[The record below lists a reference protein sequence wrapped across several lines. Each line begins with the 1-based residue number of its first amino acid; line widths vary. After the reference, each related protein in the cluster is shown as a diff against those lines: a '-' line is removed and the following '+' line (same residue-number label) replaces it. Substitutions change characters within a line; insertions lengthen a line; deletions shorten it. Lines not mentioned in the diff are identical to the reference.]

1 MQTSLFSLTQLLI
14 FYSFKRTSYRLFKLF
29 KKANLYFILCRN
41 KKISII
47 EIILLKLKIMEKAN
61 RNDDVLHWVTLSA
74 ILDYLIE
81 EYGFEELG
89 ELIRINCFISNPS
102 KQSAL
107 KFLRKTE
114 WARLQVQ
121 GLYVR
126 TVKEKRW

>member
-1 MQTSLFSLTQLLI
+1 
-14 FYSFKRTSYRLFKLF
+14 
-29 KKANLYFILCRN
+29 
-41 KKISII
+41 
-47 EIILLKLKIMEKAN
+47 
-61 RNDDVLHWVTLSA
+61 
-74 ILDYLIE
+74 LIE

-89 ELIRINCFISNPS
+89 ELIRINCFVSNPS

>member
-1 MQTSLFSLTQLLI
+1 
-14 FYSFKRTSYRLFKLF
+14 
-29 KKANLYFILCRN
+29 
-41 KKISII
+41 
-47 EIILLKLKIMEKAN
+47 MEKAN

-89 ELIRINCFISNPS
+89 ELIRINCFVSDPS

>member
-1 MQTSLFSLTQLLI
+1 
-14 FYSFKRTSYRLFKLF
+14 
-29 KKANLYFILCRN
+29 
-41 KKISII
+41 
-47 EIILLKLKIMEKAN
+47 MEKAN
-61 RNDDVLHWVTLSA
+61 RNDDVLHWVTLSM

-89 ELIRINCFISNPS
+89 ELIRINCFVSNPS

>member
-1 MQTSLFSLTQLLI
+1 M
-14 FYSFKRTSYRLFKLF
+14 
-29 KKANLYFILCRN
+29 
-41 KKISII
+41 
-47 EIILLKLKIMEKAN
+47 
-61 RNDDVLHWVTLSA
+61 

-89 ELIRINCFISNPS
+89 ELIRINCFVSNPS